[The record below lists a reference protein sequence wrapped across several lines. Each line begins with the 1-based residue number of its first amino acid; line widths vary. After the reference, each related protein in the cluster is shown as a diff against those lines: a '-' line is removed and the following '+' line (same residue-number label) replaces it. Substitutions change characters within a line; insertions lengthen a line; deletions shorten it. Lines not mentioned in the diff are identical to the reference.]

1 MRRATYST
9 RLVENVPEEST
20 AEVMLLSTS
29 IIKGKRMFSE
39 KDRFRKLRFEITSG
53 HELIGSCSFDLNT
66 DYDRIQR
73 HEKVEIPMECKH
85 ISVDT
90 ILGKLDFVVFPRYWF
105 KRESFSIGFS
115 HYILL
120 TPKVSIL

>member
-9 RLVENVPEEST
+9 RLVENVPEETT

-53 HELIGSCSFDLNT
+53 HELIGS
-66 DYDRIQR
+66 
-73 HEKVEIPMECKH
+73 
-85 ISVDT
+85 
-90 ILGKLDFVVFPRYWF
+90 WF

-120 TPKVSIL
+120 TPKVSI